1 MELGNWLKAVVVGYR
16 MHSDQR
22 TKEEGRSNQ
31 KQGRRWGEPKA
42 TSKTNALINLMEKLR
57 MEDPV
62 KEKVGEVETGVG
74 EGVITPHRK
83 ELDKGE
89 ISVNRVQVEEGADFA
104 LNCVGQ
110 GVVDSP
116 VVTEKEANN
125 LHVLTE
131 IQNVA
136 ARVDKENIDPLTIKK
151 SLRKYKKEARTAT
164 VDSKGS
170 MGVEVLSKRKRGD
183 VVGVEVDRLAE
194 ESVKKLRGWVEGGR
208 VVTNGEETTEIDISA
223 GPGEI
228 RVCDLLDD
236 SGEWRDEILN
246 FLFQPDICNRIK
258 SIGAT
263 DVGKADRWNW
273 LGDAKGGFTVKQC
286 YLHAMRDKWQG
297 IDLLPNL
304 QGSVHSDFWRRMW
317 KLPVLPKH
325 KNFLWRACVGI
336 LPTCVALKNRGVE
349 LETAC
354 TFCGLEEEE
363 LYHVL
368 VECPRISDIW
378 RGSRF
383 NYDSRRWHNNIV
395 EWLAVEGSTWSQD
408 QLGMCVLALYLLW
421 EARNAKRFSDTSL
434 AIARFWCRAAAV
446 WDEIKDSKAWQEW
459 NASFGLNVGW
469 EKPRRGWVKMNTDAG
484 CLPEGGGVIGGLIRD
499 GEGVCLAAFTEKRAG
514 MSNPMVLEAEAVRRG
529 MEVALQL
536 GLDRVIFETD
546 AKMVTEQLISMD
558 IPSSPLL
565 GICRQIHVLKNAFVD
580 VRFTWVPRC
589 CNKVSHFLV
598 SFAKDYIQDNLWLD
612 QLPSFLSDAIVED
625 ETYFKWGNKSEV
637 GVKNKDV
644 QFYES
649 FTYKGV
655 EYFLYDCV
663 YFYQEGDFE
672 TSIGKLVRIFET
684 PTHKK
689 KVQVVWLFRPV
700 ELRNYLGDY
709 QPHSE

>member
-1 MELGNWLKAVVVGYR
+1 
-16 MHSDQR
+16 
-22 TKEEGRSNQ
+22 
-31 KQGRRWGEPKA
+31 
-42 TSKTNALINLMEKLR
+42 

-74 EGVITPHRK
+74 EGVITPHRE
-83 ELDKGE
+83 ELDKGK
-89 ISVNRVQVEEGADFA
+89 ISVNR
-104 LNCVGQ
+104 

-125 LHVLTE
+125 LHMLTE

-151 SLRKYKKEARTAT
+151 SLRKYKKEARIAM

-194 ESVKKLRGWVEGGR
+194 ESVKKLRGVMAGKRLIEKDLIRCIGDGRSTEVWGEAWIPGTFPFVVEKPYY
-208 VVTNGEETTEIDISA
+208 IIA
-223 GPGEI
+223 GEI

-368 VECPRISDIW
+368 VECPTISDIW

-383 NYDSRRWHNNIV
+383 NYDSRRV
-395 EWLAVEGSTWSQD
+395 
-408 QLGMCVLALYLLW
+408 
-421 EARNAKRFSDTSL
+421 
-434 AIARFWCRAAAV
+434 AAV

-499 GEGVCLAAFTEKRAG
+499 GEGVYLAAFTEKRAG

-598 SFAKDYIQDNLWLD
+598 AFAKDYIQDNLWLD
-612 QLPSFLSDAIVED
+612 QLPSFLSDVLR
-625 ETYFKWGNKSEV
+625 F
-637 GVKNKDV
+637 
-644 QFYES
+644 
-649 FTYKGV
+649 
-655 EYFLYDCV
+655 
-663 YFYQEGDFE
+663 DF
-672 TSIGKLVRIFET
+672 
-684 PTHKK
+684 
-689 KVQVVWLFRPV
+689 
-700 ELRNYLGDY
+700 
-709 QPHSE
+709 